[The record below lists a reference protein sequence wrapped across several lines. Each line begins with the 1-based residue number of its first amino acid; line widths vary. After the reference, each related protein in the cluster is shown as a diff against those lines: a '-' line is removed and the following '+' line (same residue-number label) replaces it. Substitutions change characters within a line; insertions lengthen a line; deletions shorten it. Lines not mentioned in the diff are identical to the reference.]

1 MPPSQICVARIGA
14 AHGVRGA
21 VKLWTFTEDPL
32 AVTRYG
38 QLMTKDGARQF
49 EVTHVREAKGH
60 LVATLKGIATREE
73 AERLNGVELYV
84 AREKLPETSEDEY
97 YHADLIGLAAV
108 DAAGEPLGRVIA
120 IHNFG
125 AGDIIEIAP
134 PNGATMLLPFTN
146 AVVPTVDL
154 EGGRVVIELPDE
166 IEGDDPSSVDACL
179 SMAAETKP
187 WRATVLSLF
196 PDMFPGPLGV
206 SLAGKA
212 LASGLWALEARDSRD
227 SATDRHRSGDETPAG
242 GGPGMVLRADVLAD
256 AIDAADIA
264 PERPRLLMSPR
275 GRPLTQAKIV
285 ELAAGPGPL
294 IVCGR
299 FEGVDQRVIEARRLE
314 EISVGDY
321 VLSGGEI
328 AAMALIEACVRLLPG
343 VMGTPASGVDE
354 SFSA

>member
-1 MPPSQICVARIGA
+1 MATPICVARIGA

-84 AREKLPETSEDEY
+84 AREKLPDTSEDEY

-108 DAAGEPLGRVIA
+108 NAAGEPLGRVIA

-134 PNGATMLLPFTN
+134 PDGATVLLPFTN

-166 IEGDDPSSVDACL
+166 IEGDDP
-179 SMAAETKP
+179 
-187 WRATVLSLF
+187 
-196 PDMFPGPLGV
+196 
-206 SLAGKA
+206 
-212 LASGLWALEARDSRD
+212 
-227 SATDRHRSGDETPAG
+227 
-242 GGPGMVLRADVLAD
+242 
-256 AIDAADIA
+256 
-264 PERPRLLMSPR
+264 
-275 GRPLTQAKIV
+275 
-285 ELAAGPGPL
+285 
-294 IVCGR
+294 
-299 FEGVDQRVIEARRLE
+299 
-314 EISVGDY
+314 
-321 VLSGGEI
+321 
-328 AAMALIEACVRLLPG
+328 
-343 VMGTPASGVDE
+343 
-354 SFSA
+354 